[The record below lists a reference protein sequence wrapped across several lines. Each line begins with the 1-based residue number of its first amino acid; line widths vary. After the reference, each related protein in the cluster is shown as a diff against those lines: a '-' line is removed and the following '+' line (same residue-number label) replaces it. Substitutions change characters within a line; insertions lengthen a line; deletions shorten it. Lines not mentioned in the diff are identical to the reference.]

1 MSLDTQLGL
10 PHNLQCHVHTNCAME
25 IERSLSSLLNHRSPS
40 FQDSGIAESSEATL
54 EQDISLP
61 GMIAICS
68 VLFFRYTSSASFQYT
83 VSFKIPTKQSRK
95 ISLQVSVPPGS
106 NLQQLTIQVKNSLL
120 SASHDSPLSTTL
132 SHVDYICLQDQANE
146 SAEVVDMSIAGGLY
160 FRFNSHQ
167 HMFTTTFSFAKILSF
182 SQPDAIDITSHWE
195 CLLQQVKEA
204 PLELADK
211 RVGDINVLAHEE
223 RNTLLAN
230 WNSCAKPEL
239 YNTTGDV
246 SLLHMLFERQVSLR
260 PENVAIAHEDASWP
274 TIYTYRELNAMADK
288 VAIHLMS
295 NCKNFDHLPPSTL
308 ENVFIAHLFPRCAES
323 YICMLGILK
332 SGAAYVPL
340 DTSFPMDRVA
350 YILQDCKAKSIITT
364 ADIGNKLKEY
374 QFNMKGSEQAFETE
388 ILIWD
393 QICNANSPS
402 SGSLS
407 VVEQG
412 VRPRYN
418 INASSACY
426 VIYTSGMAP
435 IIWTLVIIVHHS
447 NFVSIK

>member
-1 MSLDTQLGL
+1 
-10 PHNLQCHVHTNCAME
+10 ME
-25 IERSLSSLLNHRSPS
+25 IERSLSSLLNRRPPS
-40 FQDSGIAESSEATL
+40 FQDPGIAESGEATL
-54 EQDISLP
+54 EPDISLP

-68 VLFFRYTSSASFQYT
+68 VLLFRYTSSPSFQYM
-83 VSFKIPTKQSRK
+83 VSFKTQTKQSRK
-95 ISLQVSVPPGS
+95 IRLQVSVPPGS

-132 SHVDYICLQDQANE
+132 SHVDYICLQDQASE

-167 HMFTTTFSFAKILSF
+167 HVFTTTFSFAKILSF

-211 RVGDINVLAHEE
+211 RVKDINVLAHEE
-223 RNTLLAN
+223 RNTLLTK
-230 WNSCAKPEL
+230 WNSCPEPEL
-239 YNTTGDV
+239 YHTTGDV
-246 SLLHMLFERQVSLR
+246 RLLHMLFERQVSLH
-260 PENVAIAHEDASWP
+260 PENVAIAHEDALGP
-274 TIYTYRELNAMADK
+274 TIHTYREVNAMAEK

-295 NCKNFDHLPPSTL
+295 NYKNFDNLPPSTL
-308 ENVFIAHLFPRCAES
+308 EDAFIAHLFPRCAES

-340 DTSFPMDRVA
+340 DTSFPMDRVV
-350 YILQDCKAKSIITT
+350 YILQDCAAKWIITT
-364 ADIGNKLKEY
+364 ADIGKKLKEY
-374 QFNMKGSEQAFETE
+374 QINMKGSEHAFETE

-402 SGSLS
+402 SGFLS
-407 VVEQG
+407 VVEPG

-426 VIYTSGMAP
+426 VIYTSGMTP
-435 IIWTLVIIVHHS
+435 IMWTLVIIVHAS
-447 NFVSIK
+447 NFVSIEWL

>member
-1 MSLDTQLGL
+1 MSLNSQLGR
-10 PHNLQCHVHTNCAME
+10 PHNLQCHVHTKSGME
-25 IERSLSSLLNHRSPS
+25 IERSLSSLLNHRPS
-40 FQDSGIAESSEATL
+40 SLQDSGIAESSEPTP
-54 EQDISLP
+54 EKDMSLP

-68 VLFFRYTSSASFQYT
+68 VLLFRYTSSSSFQYT
-83 VSFKIPTKQSRK
+83 VSYNIQAKQSRK
-95 ISLQVSVPPGS
+95 FSLQVSVPPGS
-106 NLQQLTIQVKNSLL
+106 NLRQLTTQVKNSLL
-120 SASHDSPLSTTL
+120 SASPDGPLSTTL

-160 FRFNSHQ
+160 FTFNSDQ

-195 CLLQQVKEA
+195 CLLQQVQEA

-211 RVGDINVLAHEE
+211 RVGDINVLTHGE
-223 RNTLLAN
+223 RNTLLTN
-230 WNSCAKPEL
+230 WNSCPKPEL
-239 YNTTGDV
+239 YHTIGDV
-246 SLLHMLFERQVSLR
+246 SLLHMLFERQVSLH
-260 PENVAIAHEDASWP
+260 PENVAITHEDSSSP
-274 TIYTYRELNAMADK
+274 TVYTYREVNAMADE
-288 VAIHLMS
+288 VALHLMS
-295 NCKNFDHLPPSTL
+295 NYKNFDHLPPSTL
-308 ENVFIAHLFPRCAES
+308 ENVFIAHLFPRCSES

-350 YILQDCKAKSIITT
+350 YILQDCMAKSIITT
-364 ADIGNKLKEY
+364 ADIANKLKEY
-374 QFNMKGSEQAFETE
+374 QISMKGSEHAFETE

-393 QICNANSPS
+393 QICNANSSS
-402 SGSLS
+402 SGFLS

-426 VIYTSGMAP
+426 VIYTSGMPP
-435 IIWTLVIIVHHS
+435 II
-447 NFVSIK
+447 